1 VAPRGV
7 ALSGGGAVDDVG
19 AQVKEGDV
27 LDFFARARVVPL
39 GVSIVLG
46 ARGGPS
52 GEAFAEFQTEQDM
65 QSALSLNKD
74 SMGHRCAAPRP
85 PHVQQGRVSPVK
97 AVAMSW
103 FRPKE

>member
-1 VAPRGV
+1 
-7 ALSGGGAVDDVG
+7 VDDVG

-27 LDFFARARVVPL
+27 LEFFARARVVPL

-65 QSALSLNKD
+65 QSALTLNKD

-85 PHVQQGRVSPVK
+85 PRVCLAGAAGRVAGVGSGVSRESCCD
-97 AVAMSW
+97 VLV
-103 FRPKE
+103 